1 LVRNGFQFGGTD
13 ALDLWTDRFYRPV
26 PQMGIEETENPQA
39 GNTTRPS
46 SVPPCSPTPFARELE
61 NETAV
66 KSEGG
71 ECSQSHLNDIV
82 SQIAAEPGKDYMQDI

>member
-1 LVRNGFQFGGTD
+1 MNGQ
-13 ALDLWTDRFYRPV
+13 
-26 PQMGIEETENPQA
+26 GIEETENPQA

-61 NETAV
+61 DETVV